1 MSAPLVVLA
10 IATIFGGGIDFPFWN
25 FDFLTRF
32 LAPLFPTAEVITL
45 SAGTKWALA
54 LGTLALALIGLGF
67 GLRVWET
74 ADHPALEPTFLRRM
88 WYFDD
93 LVSATV
99 SGPLTRAAT
108 VLAVVMDN
116 EVIDG
121 FVNALGAG
129 LGVSG
134 RALRKLQDGY
144 LRSYLLGIGVGVV
157 IVLAYLSFRIAV

>member
-10 IATIFGGGIDFPFWN
+10 IATVLGGGIDFPAWN
-25 FDFLTRF
+25 LDFLTRF
-32 LAPLFPTAEVITL
+32 LAPLFPTAEVITI
-45 SAGTKWALA
+45 STTTKWILA
-54 LGTLALALIGLGF
+54 IATVAVSLIGLGL
-67 GLRVWET
+67 GLRIWET
-74 ADHPALEPTFLRRM
+74 EKHPALEPNFLRRA

-93 LVSATV
+93 IVSATV
-99 SGPLTRAAT
+99 SGPLMRVAT
-108 VLAVVMDN
+108 ALSVVLDS

-129 LGVSG
+129 LGASG

-144 LRSYLLGIGVGVV
+144 LRSYLLAFGVGVI

>member
-1 MSAPLVVLA
+1 L
-10 IATIFGGGIDFPFWN
+10 N
-25 FDFLTRF
+25 RF

-54 LGTLALALIGLGF
+54 IATVVVSLIGLGL
-67 GLRVWET
+67 GLNVWET
-74 ADHPALEPTFLRRM
+74 AEHPALEPSFLRRA

-99 SGPLTRAAT
+99 SGPLMRAAT

-121 FVNALGAG
+121 FVNALGAS

-134 RALRKLQDGY
+134 RMLRKIQDGY
-144 LRSYLLGIGVGVV
+144 LRTYLLGFGVGII

>member
-1 MSAPLVVLA
+1 MSAPLVVLS
-10 IATIFGGGIDFPFWN
+10 IATILGGGIDFPFWN

-32 LAPLFPTAEVITL
+32 LAPLFPTAEVVTL

-67 GLRVWET
+67 GLKVWET
-74 ADHPALEPTFLRRM
+74 ADHPALEPNFLRRM

-93 LVSATV
+93 IVSATV

-108 VLAVVMDN
+108 FLAVVLDG

-121 FVNALGAG
+121 IVNALAGSFGA
-129 LGVSG
+129 SG
-134 RALRKLQDGY
+134 RILRKAQDGY
-144 LRSYLLGIGVGVV
+144 LRTYLLGIGVGVV
-157 IVLAYLSFRIAV
+157 IVLAYLSFRIAI

>member
-1 MSAPLVVLA
+1 M
-10 IATIFGGGIDFPFWN
+10 
-25 FDFLTRF
+25 
-32 LAPLFPTAEVITL
+32 ITL

-74 ADHPALEPTFLRRM
+74 ADHPALEPKFLRRM

-99 SGPLTRAAT
+99 SGPLMKAAT
-108 VLAVVMDN
+108 VLAVVLDS

-129 LGVSG
+129 LGASG
-134 RALRKLQDGY
+134 RAARKLQDGY
-144 LRSYLLGIGVGVV
+144 LRSYLLAFGVGIV
-157 IVLAYLSFRIAV
+157 IVLAYLSFRIAI

>member
-10 IATIFGGGIDFPFWN
+10 IATVFGGGIDFPFWN

-32 LAPLFPTAEVITL
+32 LSPLFPTAEVITL
-45 SAGTKWALA
+45 SSGTKWALA
-54 LGTLALALIGLGF
+54 LGTLAIALIGLGF

-74 ADHPALEPTFLRRM
+74 AVHPRLEPNFLRRA
-88 WYFDD
+88 WHFDD
-93 LVSATV
+93 IVSATV
-99 SGPLTRAAT
+99 SGPLMRVAT
-108 VLAVVMDN
+108 VLAVVLDS

-121 FVNALGAG
+121 FVNACAAG

-144 LRSYLLGIGVGVV
+144 LRSYLLGFGVGIVV
-157 IVLAYLSFRIAV
+157 VLGYLSFRIVI